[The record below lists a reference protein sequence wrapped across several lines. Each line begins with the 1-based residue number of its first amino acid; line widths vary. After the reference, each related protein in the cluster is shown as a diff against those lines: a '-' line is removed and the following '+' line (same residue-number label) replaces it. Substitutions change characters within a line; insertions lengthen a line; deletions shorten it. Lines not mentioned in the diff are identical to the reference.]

1 MWYVYILRCK
11 DNSLYTGITTNL
23 DKRVKSHN
31 AGKASKYT
39 RTRRPVEL
47 VHREELANKSLARR
61 REIQIKDF
69 RREKKEE
76 LIRGCFPRLYKFK

>member
-1 MWYVYILRCK
+1 MPWYVYILKCK
-11 DNSLYTGITTNL
+11 DDSFYTGITTNL
-23 DKRVKSHN
+23 NERLKRHN

-69 RREKKEE
+69 SRKKKEE
-76 LIRGCFPRLYKFK
+76 LIREGFPQS